1 MKNFRFPLPW
11 LPCYLATLHDLALRS
26 GPSRRLIILGQPEW
40 QWIIMVMPWKLHYI
54 VAYMALLCTQF
65 MRHFRWVYAFGW
77 GATQSCM
84 RFMAILESF
93 LSSLHLLING
103 TGKVGYATL
112 RGALA
117 NEKGVCQSNFY
128 LTDFSGWGCNFRGNA
143 KWKMLSPFQESSAL
157 LTAFFFRPY
166 PLANWLFAPKLVS
179 CLYAFTLLLSWMH

>member
-1 MKNFRFPLPW
+1 
-11 LPCYLATLHDLALRS
+11 
-26 GPSRRLIILGQPEW
+26 
-40 QWIIMVMPWKLHYI
+40 
-54 VAYMALLCTQF
+54 
-65 MRHFRWVYAFGW
+65 
-77 GATQSCM
+77 M

-143 KWKMLSPFQESSAL
+143 KCKMLSPFQESSAL
-157 LTAFFFRPY
+157 LTAFFFDHTLLPIGFS
-166 PLANWLFAPKLVS
+166 PQNWLAVFIHLHYFCRGCTMK
-179 CLYAFTLLLSWMH
+179 M